1 MNSRKE
7 AETFNEVKIIDFAL
21 NLDNQDI
28 EES

>member
-7 AETFNEVKIIDFAL
+7 PESYNEVKIIDFAL

>member
-7 AETFNEVKIIDFAL
+7 AETYNEVKIIDFAL